1 MLKTFFLSV
10 IYSMFIAWNS
20 ILGITPPCIL
30 VASQF
35 WVDNLFVVA
44 YIAQCLQVIWAVS
57 KYSTSCEPPPRHKHP
72 DKNMLTYIAAY
83 DIFSEIYSDSFGD
96 LYSVKILTS
105 LLWLANIFI
114 YFLLNLK
121 CNKFVDK
128 TFDIINYSD
137 SLLISLNFN
146 CTKLADTFML
156 YYLTT
161 TSWLSPVLRCWVD
174 GLRQWVGRG
183 PNGKAM
189 VTQGKCWKMIYIHG
203 IYVNIGV

>member
-1 MLKTFFLSV
+1 
-10 IYSMFIAWNS
+10 
-20 ILGITPPCIL
+20 
-30 VASQF
+30 
-35 WVDNLFVVA
+35 
-44 YIAQCLQVIWAVS
+44 
-57 KYSTSCEPPPRHKHP
+57 
-72 DKNMLTYIAAY
+72 MLTYIAAY

-161 TSWLSPVLRCWVD
+161 TSWLSLFWGAEWTGYVSEWVVA
-174 GLRQWVGRG
+174 LMEKQWS
-183 PNGKAM
+183 PKENAGKWSIFM
-189 VTQGKCWKMIYIHG
+189 VSMWTLECNCYNCCILKSLCLDKPEHIVEFQCLLVWERLAFHMPKYL
-203 IYVNIGV
+203 